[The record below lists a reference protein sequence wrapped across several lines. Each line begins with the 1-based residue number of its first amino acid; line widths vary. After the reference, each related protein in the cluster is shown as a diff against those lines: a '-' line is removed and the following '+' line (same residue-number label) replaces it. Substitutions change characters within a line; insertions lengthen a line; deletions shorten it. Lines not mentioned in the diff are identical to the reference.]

1 MLLATCLL
9 ALSATTSAINLFV
22 SDYSGNV
29 TTLSLAASGS
39 NYTLTKI
46 HANDGC
52 SPNPS
57 WLEIDAANGLLYCSN
72 EGLETSNGSLSTFSI
87 DRDGSISLIQ
97 NTTTI
102 SGPVSSTIY
111 GDPFGPKTIA
121 LAHYTGSA
129 LSTYLLSPTKP
140 GNVSLNQEIVFT
152 LDKPGT
158 IPDRQDAPHAH
169 EAFTDPTGQ
178 FLLVPDLGADLVR
191 IFCYDSGTLKLTAV
205 APLKVPAGSGPRHGV
220 FYNPSGFAGGA
231 TYFYLMSEL
240 AATVTSYA
248 VTYLPDNAGLEF
260 KEMVSVSTSWLYNVP
275 SQGAPAEIA
284 LSPDNRFL
292 VMSTRNNT
300 AFTLPL
306 NGGTPSD
313 SLSTWALNDDGSFAF
328 HQLWPAGGEFPRQFS
343 MNAVGNLVAVGLQ
356 TDQVVVILGR
366 DVQSGL
372 IGEPVA
378 RIAIGGNVT
387 SVVWDERPALG
398 RLGS

>member
-1 MLLATCLL
+1 MLYAAALL
-9 ALSATTSAINLFV
+9 ALSATASAINLFV

-29 TTLSLAASGS
+29 TTLELTSSGG
-39 NYTLTKI
+39 NYTLSKI
-46 HANDGC
+46 NANDGC

-87 DRDGSISLIQ
+87 ARDGSTSLIQ
-97 NTTTI
+97 NITTI

-111 GDPFGPKTIA
+111 GDPYGRKAIA

-129 LSTYLLSPTKP
+129 LSTYLLNPSKP
-140 GNVSLNQEIVFT
+140 GNVTLNQEITFS
-152 LDKPGT
+152 LDGPGT
-158 IPDRQDAPHAH
+158 NPERQDAPHAH
-169 EAFTDPTGQ
+169 EVFTDPTGQ

-191 IFCYDSGTLKLTAV
+191 VFCYDSESLELTAA

-220 FYNPSGFAGGA
+220 FYTPSGFAGGQ
-231 TYFYLMSEL
+231 TYFYLVSEL

-248 VTYLPDNAGLEF
+248 VTYLPDNKGLAF
-260 KEMVSVSTSWLYNVP
+260 KEMVSVGTSFLFNIP

-284 LSPDNRFL
+284 ISPDNRFL
-292 VMSTRNNT
+292 VLSNRNTT

-306 NGGTPSD
+306 DGGIPSD
-313 SLSTWALNDDGSFAF
+313 SLSTWALKDDGSFNF
-328 HQLWPAGGEFPRQFS
+328 HQLWPTGGEFPRHFS

-356 TDQVVVILGR
+356 TDQAVVILER

-372 IGEPVA
+372 VGEPVA

-387 SVVWDERPALG
+387 TVVWDERTALG